1 MSKDQEE
8 IVLREISRLRMIDFL
23 LNTLDEAREFRDD
36 PNLNLEEEQKL
47 LKFRDESE
55 MILQSPHPGMRRSH

>member
-1 MSKDQEE
+1 
-8 IVLREISRLRMIDFL
+8 MIEFL
-23 LNTLDEAREFRDD
+23 LDTLDEAREFRDD

-47 LKFRDESE
+47 LKFREESE